1 MGRAGRSTTEG
12 GSSPTSADA
21 LDLLVARWPLVGRD
35 DVLGHATKALRR
47 SSSVVVAGPAG
58 VGKTRLADEL
68 RCSAPALGVAPV
80 HVVATTATAAVPL
93 GAFAGVLAEPTSRD
107 ASPGE
112 TMHRVRSAL
121 RDLAGE
127 QRLLVSVD
135 DAQWLDP
142 LSAAVLLQLQRVGE
156 ATVLATLRDD
166 ERPPDEVTAL
176 WNDSGSV
183 RIDLQNLSETESTA
197 LLRAVFG
204 GPVDQRSARELAAV
218 SDGNPLYLRE
228 LLLTAA
234 DAGAVRQTDGRWSV
248 TRFDASA
255 PRLRALVEQRI
266 AGLGEPDRALLDL
279 VALAE
284 GHGVG
289 FFEPL
294 VDGAS
299 IETLERRSL
308 VQVAVDGRRH
318 VVRLAHPLHGEVVR
332 GSLSVTRSAVLHAQL
347 AQRLQTLG
355 VRRRRDLLDLAVW
368 SLVGGAELDVQR
380 TADAALLA
388 FHGGDD
394 ELALRL
400 AAAVLAVEEH
410 PAARCVE
417 GLALAARGRRADA
430 ERSFALVPSDTAGP
444 KVATRTTVGRAEN
457 LFWGLGDI
465 DAARATIEAGMAAV
479 DDPAVKDLLLGT
491 GAAYELMSGRPGE
504 VLDRLG
510 HIVSRGGG
518 RETVIASLIAAPSL
532 VLLGRADEALA
543 VADRGIEVRMEH
555 LDDGDLS
562 ELGMLMVARCH
573 ALTEN
578 GRLVEAEAEA
588 AGGYDLSMAAGSAT
602 GLAWFALKRARALLF
617 QGRLLAADE
626 WFAESAARFEEIG
639 LEGCQRWGA
648 GGRMWCSALRGD
660 TSGVTAAAA
669 GFERLEPRAVLMM
682 DPEVGRARAAVAAS
696 RGDDERA
703 VAILLDAAAFA
714 RDRGMAVLEA
724 GALHDLVRLGSAD
737 LAASRLVELAGF
749 VDGPL
754 ASARASH
761 AVALADN
768 DGAKLSG
775 VAATFAHL
783 GALLWAAEASA
794 QSADCF
800 RRAGSGRRASRE
812 SQIASTLRADCDG
825 ARTRALGLLAE
836 QEALTA
842 REREVVGM
850 AAGGA
855 TARAIGDALGISPR
869 TAENHLHRAYA
880 KLGVSSRDE
889 LADVLS

>member
-1 MGRAGRSTTEG
+1 MGRAARSTNEG
-12 GSSPTSADA
+12 GSSTAFGDA
-21 LDLLVARWPLVGRD
+21 LDRLVARWPLVGRD
-35 DVLGHATKALRR
+35 GALGQGTRALRR
-47 SSSVVVAGPAG
+47 SLSVVVAGPAG
-58 VGKTRLADEL
+58 VGKTRFADEL
-68 RCSAPALGVAPV
+68 RRGAPALGFASV
-80 HVVATTATAAVPL
+80 HVVATAATTAVPL
-93 GAFAGVLAEPTSRD
+93 GPFAGLLAEPTARD

-121 RDLAGE
+121 RGFAGE

-142 LSAAVLLQLQRVGE
+142 LSAAVLLQLQRVGD

-166 ERPPDEVTAL
+166 ERPPDEVAAL
-176 WNDSGSV
+176 WNDSGCV
-183 RIDLQNLSETESTA
+183 RIDLQNLAEAESAA

-228 LLLTAA
+228 LLLTAV
-234 DAGAVRQTDGRWSV
+234 DAGAVRQTEGRWSV
-248 TRFDASA
+248 TRFDTSA
-255 PRLRALVEQRI
+255 PRLRVLVEQRI
-266 AGLGEPDRALLDL
+266 AGLGDADRTLLEL

-294 VDGAS
+294 VDGGS

-308 VQVAVDGRRH
+308 VQVVVDGRRH
-318 VVRLAHPLHGEVVR
+318 AVRLAHPLHGEVVR
-332 GSLSVTRSAVLHAQL
+332 GSLSVVRSAALHAQL
-347 AQRLQTLG
+347 ARRLGDVG
-355 VRRRRDLLDLAVW
+355 VRRRRDLLDLARW
-368 SLVGGAELDVQR
+368 SLVGGGELDVQR
-380 TADAALLA
+380 SADAALLA

-400 AAAVLAVEEH
+400 ADAVLAVEEH
-410 PAARCVE
+410 PGARCVE
-417 GLALAARGRRADA
+417 GLALAVGGRRADA
-430 ERSFALVPSDTAGP
+430 ERSFALVPPDPADP
-444 KVATRTTVGRAEN
+444 VVAVRTTVGRAEN

-465 DAARATIEAGMAAV
+465 ESARATIEAGMAAV

-491 GAAYELMSGRPGE
+491 GAAYELMSGRPIE
-504 VLDRLG
+504 VLNRLE

-543 VADRGIEVRMEH
+543 VADQGIAVRMEH

-578 GRLVEAEAEA
+578 GQLAEAEAEA
-588 AGGYDLSMAAGSAT
+588 AAGYDLSMAAGSVM

-617 QGRLLAADE
+617 QGRLIAADE
-626 WFAESAARFEEIG
+626 WFAESTARFAEIG

-648 GGRMWCSALRGD
+648 GGRMWCRALRGD
-660 TSGVTAAAA
+660 AAGVTAAAA
-669 GFERLEPRAVLMM
+669 AFERLEPRAVLMM

-696 RGDDERA
+696 GGDDERA
-703 VAILLDAAAFA
+703 AAILVDAAAFA
-714 RDRGMAVLEA
+714 RERGMAVLEA
-724 GALHDLVRLGSAD
+724 GALHDLVRLGSAEV
-737 LAASRLVELAGF
+737 AASRLVELASF

-754 ASARASH
+754 TAARAAQ
-761 AVALADN
+761 AVALSDN
-768 DGAKLSG
+768 DGAGLSDA
-775 VAATFAHL
+775 AATFAHL

-812 SQIASTLRADCDG
+812 SQIAARLRADCDG

-842 REREVVGM
+842 REREVIGL

-855 TARAIGDALGISPR
+855 TARAIGDLLGISPR
-869 TAENHLHRAYA
+869 TAENHLHRAYV

-889 LADVLS
+889 LADVLG